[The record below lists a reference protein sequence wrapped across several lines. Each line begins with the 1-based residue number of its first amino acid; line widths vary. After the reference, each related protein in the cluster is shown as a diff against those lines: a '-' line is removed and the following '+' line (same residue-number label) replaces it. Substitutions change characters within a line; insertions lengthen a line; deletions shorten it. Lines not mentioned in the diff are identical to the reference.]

1 MKRIYIAAQAQE
13 QGRLYAYTIPIT
25 ESNNILSVLSHHK
38 NLIAANVCDT
48 KRRAVELVTAWNN
61 AAKQN
66 GRFMFDE
73 TF

>member
-1 MKRIYIAAQAQE
+1 MRKTYIAVQTQE
-13 QGRLYAYTIPIT
+13 NGRLYAYTIPVT
-25 ESNNILSVLSHHK
+25 ESNNVLSVLAAHK
-38 NLIAANVCDT
+38 NLIAANVCET

-61 AAKQN
+61 TAKQN

>member
-1 MKRIYIAAQAQE
+1 MKRTYIAAQAQE
-13 QGRLYAYTIPIT
+13 NGRLYAYTIPVT
-25 ESNNILSVLSHHK
+25 ESSNILSVLSAQK
-38 NLIAANVCDT
+38 NLIAANVCET

-61 AAKQN
+61 TAKQN

>member
-1 MKRIYIAAQAQE
+1 MKRTYIAAQAQE
-13 QGRLYAYTIPIT
+13 QGGLYAYTIPVK
-25 ESNNILSVLSHHK
+25 ESSNILSVLSAHK